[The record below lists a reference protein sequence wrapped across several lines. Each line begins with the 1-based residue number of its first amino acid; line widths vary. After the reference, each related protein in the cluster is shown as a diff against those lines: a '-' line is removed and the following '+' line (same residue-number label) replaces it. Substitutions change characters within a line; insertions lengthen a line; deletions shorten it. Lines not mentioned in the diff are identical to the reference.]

1 MALDLYFHPRKGDFE
16 ALRAADFSP
25 TSTQQRARRKAI
37 DALLARHGGCS
48 LDGDPLSGRVRDFPL
63 GELQLFPGYL
73 HWSLHGEPDHDAVHA
88 IVAGFVA
95 DGWVCVDPQQAG
107 FADAPAGA
115 TALASF
121 DQLIGAEFLGVSLLR
136 DWGAGLQLD
145 FALADGRPVRLEFV
159 HFTQCP
165 LPDPAVL
172 LGRRVCAVDYR
183 QDRFDTLSFDFGD
196 GIAVSVVECVPNGG
210 TIGPA
215 PKRRR

>member
-1 MALDLYFHPRKGDFE
+1 MALDLYLHPRKGDFE
-16 ALRAADFSP
+16 ALREADFSP
-25 TSTQQRARRKAI
+25 TSTQQRTRRKAI

-115 TALASF
+115 TALAPF

-145 FALADGRPVRLEFV
+145 FALADGGRCAWSSSTSRNAR
-159 HFTQCP
+159 CP
-165 LPDPAVL
+165 IPPCCWVAACARSTT
-172 LGRRVCAVDYR
+172 GRTASTRSAS
-183 QDRFDTLSFDFGD
+183 T
-196 GIAVSVVECVPNGG
+196 SVTGS
-210 TIGPA
+210 
-215 PKRRR
+215 R